1 MRARAIPVLIAVL
14 SLLLAGLAGI
24 TAVADPASA
33 ATVTSTPV
41 LTGLTNAT
49 ALAVA
54 PNGLVFVAE
63 QGSGS
68 IRVVDPTT
76 GASSEFYRVPR
87 NQQIVGLTV
96 HWAYPSTPYVYGYG
110 LRLDASNQTRL
121 QLYRITA
128 SGGKGVG
135 QPTVLRDFGG
145 LPADHYGGKLTFG
158 PDHNLWLSDGDG
170 GLPAEAQK
178 VASARGKILRMT
190 PTAGVVSDNP
200 FGNRVW
206 AYGLRNVF
214 GFAFDPGSNRF
225 WASDNGPECN
235 DELNLI
241 GKGLNYGWGPTAA
254 CTTPPTPT
262 STNRDGPSPV
272 LPRRTFGTSI
282 APTGVAVCRTCG
294 LGSGVEG
301 NLIYGTF
308 LTSQLRRV
316 TLNSAR
322 TGVTGDSV
330 LLQHT
335 AGIVAVERAP
345 NGVLWFID
353 RTSLHRVVLQ

>member
-1 MRARAIPVLIAVL
+1 MRTRTIVVLGAIL
-14 SLLLAGLAGI
+14 SLVLAGLLSAAG
-24 TAVADPASA
+24 PAWA
-33 ATVTSTPV
+33 ATVTSRPV

-68 IRVVDPTT
+68 IRVVNSTT
-76 GASSEFYRVPR
+76 GVASEFYRVPR

-96 HWAYPSTPYVYGYG
+96 HWNYPSTPYVYGYG
-110 LRLDASNQTRL
+110 LRLDSSNQTRL

-135 QPTVLRDFGG
+135 QPAVLRDFGG
-145 LPADHYGGKLTFG
+145 LPADHYGGKMTFG

-170 GLPAEAQK
+170 GVPASAQSLT
-178 VASARGKILRMT
+178 SARGKILRMT

-200 FGNRVW
+200 FGNRIW

-214 GFAFDPGSNRF
+214 GFAFDPGSSRF
-225 WASDNGPECN
+225 WATENGPDCN
-235 DELNLI
+235 DEIDQI
-241 GKGLNYGWGPTAA
+241 GKGLNYGWGSNAT
-254 CTTPPTPT
+254 CTTPPTAA
-262 STNRDGPSPV
+262 STNRDGPSPI
-272 LPRRTFGTSI
+272 LPKRLFGTSI
-282 APTGVAVCRTCG
+282 APTGLAFCRTCG
-294 LGSGVEG
+294 LGSAVEG
-301 NLIYGTF
+301 TMVYGTYV
-308 LTSQLRRV
+308 TSQLRRI

-322 TGVTGDSV
+322 TGITGDSL

-335 AGIVAVERAP
+335 SGIVAVERAP

-353 RTSLHRVVLQ
+353 RPSLRRVVLQ